1 MSHLIEIRDL
11 KKIYSAGEEPV
22 AALDGV
28 SLEID
33 NGEFVAIMGLIAL
46 GQYIIVE
53 LGGDIFRTEPLMA
66 LEWVLVIVPTM
77 LIAVGGNLFIY
88 LFRRY
93 KR

>member
-1 MSHLIEIRDL
+1 MLNAKAFESGHSGFTHW
-11 KKIYSAGEEPV
+11 KGC
-22 AALDGV
+22 
-28 SLEID
+28 
-33 NGEFVAIMGLIAL
+33 GEFVAIMGLIAL

-77 LIAVGGNLFIY
+77 LIAVGGNLIIY